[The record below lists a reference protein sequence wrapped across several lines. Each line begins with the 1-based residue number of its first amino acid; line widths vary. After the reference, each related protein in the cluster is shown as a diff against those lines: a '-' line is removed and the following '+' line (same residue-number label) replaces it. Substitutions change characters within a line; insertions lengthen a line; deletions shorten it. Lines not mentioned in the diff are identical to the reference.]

1 MNSRRLIAVVGAA
14 ALAACLTACSA
25 GTNTDA
31 SGSSSAAA
39 GAATNTDTASTPG
52 APASAAPTAPA
63 TASYTAPAGNQV
75 APLLTVTHV
84 PAGHPLVDNGKNDR
98 LVFST
103 AGSADDIDQS
113 DTFSAYM
120 IRLADEGTTVDTVI
134 QGNAEISRL
143 DVSAFTTTGEASID
157 GETAQ
162 TYQGAGPISDGSGY
176 LAERGAVVTHNGKA
190 FIIEGMAID
199 KNTQPTVSE
208 EEFNAFLKGIVWAD

>member
-39 GAATNTDTASTPG
+39 GAAANTDTASTPG
-52 APASAAPTAPA
+52 APTAPA
-63 TASYTAPAGNQV
+63 TANYTAPEGNQV

-84 PAGHPLVDNGKNDR
+84 PQGHSLVENTDNNSR
-98 LVFST
+98 LTFATAST
-103 AGSADDIDQS
+103 ADDTTLES
-113 DTFSAYM
+113 GSAYM

-134 QGNAEISRL
+134 QGNAELSTL
-143 DVSAFTTTGEASID
+143 DASAFTTTGEASVD

-162 TYQGAGPISDGSGY
+162 TYQGAGPVSDGSGY
-176 LAERGAVVTHNGKA
+176 VAERGAVVTHNGKT
-190 FIIEGMAID
+190 FIIEGIALD
-199 KNTQPTVSE
+199 KSSQPTVSE

>member
-1 MNSRRLIAVVGAA
+1 MNSHRLIAIVGAA
-14 ALAACLTACSA
+14 VLATCLTACSA

-31 SGSSSAAA
+31 SASAAA

-63 TASYTAPAGNQV
+63 TASYTAPADNQV

-103 AGSADDIDQS
+103 AGSADDINQS
-113 DTFSAYM
+113 ESFSGY
-120 IRLADEGTTVDTVI
+120 IIQLAEEGTTVDAVI
-134 QGNAEISRL
+134 QNDASSFGVDA
-143 DVSAFTTTGEASID
+143 SAFTPTGEVSVD

-162 TYQGAGPISDGSGY
+162 TYQGGGPVSDGSGY
-176 LAERGAVVTHNGKA
+176 LAERGAIVTHNGKTLVIRAMA
-190 FIIEGMAID
+190 FD
-199 KNTQPTVSE
+199 KNSQPTVSE
-208 EEFNAFLKGIVWAD
+208 EEFNAFLKGIVWTD

>member
-39 GAATNTDTASTPG
+39 GAAANTDTASTPG
-52 APASAAPTAPA
+52 APTAPA
-63 TASYTAPAGNQV
+63 TANYTAPEGNQV

-120 IRLADEGTTVDTVI
+120 IRPAEEGTTVDTVI
-134 QGNAEISRL
+134 Q
-143 DVSAFTTTGEASID
+143 DSAGSLGIDASGYTPTGEVSVD

-162 TYQGAGPISDGSGY
+162 TYQGGGADPNGGGY
-176 LAERGAVVTHNGKA
+176 VAERGAVVTHNGKTFVIRA
-190 FIIEGMAID
+190 MAAD

-208 EEFNAFLKGIVWAD
+208 EEFNAFLKGIVWTD

>member
-39 GAATNTDTASTPG
+39 GAAANTDTASTPG
-52 APASAAPTAPA
+52 APTAPA
-63 TASYTAPAGNQV
+63 TASYTAPAGDQV
-75 APLLTVTHV
+75 APFLTVTHV
-84 PAGHPLVDNGKNDR
+84 PAGHSLVKNTDNNR
-98 LVFST
+98 LTFSS
-103 AGSADDIDQS
+103 ASNADDTTMES
-113 DTFSAYM
+113 GSVYM

-157 GETAQ
+157 GEAAQ

-176 LAERGAVVTHNGKA
+176 LAERGAVVTHNGKT

-208 EEFNAFLKGIVWAD
+208 EEFNAFLKGIVWTD

>member
-1 MNSRRLIAVVGAA
+1 MNSHRLIAVVGAA

-39 GAATNTDTASTPG
+39 GAEANTDTASTPG
-52 APASAAPTAPA
+52 APASAVPTAPA
-63 TASYTAPAGNQV
+63 TANYTAPADNQV

-120 IRLADEGTTVDTVI
+120 IRPAEEGTTVDTVI
-134 QGNAEISRL
+134 QDSASSLGL
-143 DVSAFTTTGEASID
+143 DASGYTPTGEASVD
-157 GETAQ
+157 GEAAQ
-162 TYQGAGPISDGSGY
+162 TYQGGGADPNGSGY
-176 LAERGAVVTHNGKA
+176 VAERGAVVTHNGKTFVIRA
-190 FIIEGMAID
+190 MAAD
-199 KNTQPTVSE
+199 KNSQPAVSE
-208 EEFNAFLKGIVWAD
+208 EEFNAFLKGIVWTD

>member
-1 MNSRRLIAVVGAA
+1 MNSHRLIAVVGAA

-39 GAATNTDTASTPG
+39 GAEANTDTASTPG

-103 AGSADDIDQS
+103 ASSADDINQS
-113 DTFSAYM
+113 ESFSGYT
-120 IRLADEGTTVDTVI
+120 IQLAEEGTTVDAVI
-134 QGNAEISRL
+134 QNDASSFGVDAG
-143 DVSAFTTTGEASID
+143 AFTTTGEASID

-162 TYQGAGPISDGSGY
+162 TYQGGGPISDGSGY
-176 LAERGAVVTHNGKA
+176 LAERGAVVTHNGKILVIRAIA
-190 FIIEGMAID
+190 FD
-199 KNTQPTVSE
+199 KNSQPTVSE
-208 EEFNAFLKGIVWAD
+208 EEFNAFLKGIVWTD

>member
-31 SGSSSAAA
+31 SASSAAA
-39 GAATNTDTASTPG
+39 GAEANTDTASTPG
-52 APASAAPTAPA
+52 APTAPA
-63 TASYTAPAGNQV
+63 TANYTAPEGNQV

-120 IRLADEGTTVDTVI
+120 IRPAEEGTTVDTVI
-134 QGNAEISRL
+134 Q
-143 DVSAFTTTGEASID
+143 DSAGSLGIDASGYTPTGEVSVD

-162 TYQGAGPISDGSGY
+162 TYQGGGADPNGGGY
-176 LAERGAVVTHNGKA
+176 VAERGAVVTHNGKTFVIRA
-190 FIIEGMAID
+190 MAAD

-208 EEFNAFLKGIVWAD
+208 EEFNAFLKGIVWTD

>member
-39 GAATNTDTASTPG
+39 GAAANTDTASTPG
-52 APASAAPTAPA
+52 APTAPA
-63 TASYTAPAGNQV
+63 TASYTTPAGNQV
-75 APLLTVTHV
+75 APFLTVTHV
-84 PAGHPLVDNGKNDR
+84 PAGHSLVKNTDNNR
-98 LVFST
+98 LTFSS
-103 AGSADDIDQS
+103 ASNADDTTMES
-113 DTFSAYM
+113 GSVYM

-157 GETAQ
+157 GEKIGRAH
-162 TYQGAGPISDGSGY
+162 
-176 LAERGAVVTHNGKA
+176 V
-190 FIIEGMAID
+190 
-199 KNTQPTVSE
+199 
-208 EEFNAFLKGIVWAD
+208 

>member
-1 MNSRRLIAVVGAA
+1 MNSHRLIAVVGAA

-39 GAATNTDTASTPG
+39 GAETNTDTASTPG
-52 APASAAPTAPA
+52 APASAVPTAPA
-63 TASYTAPAGNQV
+63 TANYTAPADNQV

-84 PAGHPLVDNGKNDR
+84 PAGHSLVENTDNNNR
-98 LVFST
+98 L
-103 AGSADDIDQS
+103 
-113 DTFSAYM
+113 TFSSASSTDDTTVESGSVYM

-134 QGNAEISRL
+134 QGNAELSTL
-143 DVSAFTTTGEASID
+143 DASAFTTTGEASVD

-162 TYQGAGPISDGSGY
+162 TYQGAGPVSDGSGY
-176 LAERGAVVTHNGKA
+176 VAERGAVVTHNGKT
-190 FIIEGMAID
+190 FIIEGIALD
-199 KNTQPTVSE
+199 KSSQPTVSE

>member
-39 GAATNTDTASTPG
+39 GAAANTDTASTPG
-52 APASAAPTAPA
+52 APTAPA
-63 TASYTAPAGNQV
+63 TANYTAPEGNQV

-120 IRLADEGTTVDTVI
+120 IRPAEEGTTVDTVI
-134 QGNAEISRL
+134 Q
-143 DVSAFTTTGEASID
+143 DSAGSLGIDASGYTPTKEMSVD

-162 TYQGAGPISDGSGY
+162 TYQGGGADPNGGGY
-176 LAERGAVVTHNGKA
+176 VAERGAVVTHNGKTFVIRA
-190 FIIEGMAID
+190 MAAD
-199 KNTQPTVSE
+199 KNTQPTVNK
-208 EEFNAFLKGIVWAD
+208 EEFNAFLKGIVWTD

>member
-31 SGSSSAAA
+31 SASAAA

-63 TASYTAPAGNQV
+63 TASYTAPEGNQV

-103 AGSADDIDQS
+103 ASSIDDIDQS
-113 DTFSAYM
+113 ESFSGYT
-120 IRLADEGTTVDTVI
+120 IQLAEEGTTVDAVI
-134 QGNAEISRL
+134 QN
-143 DVSAFTTTGEASID
+143 DVASFGVDASAFTTTGEASID
-157 GETAQ
+157 GEAAQ
-162 TYQGAGPISDGSGY
+162 TYQGGGADPNGGGY
-176 LAERGAVVTHNGKA
+176 MAERGAVVTHNGKTLVIRAMA
-190 FIIEGMAID
+190 FD

-208 EEFNAFLKGIVWAD
+208 EEFNAFLKGIVWAG

>member
-1 MNSRRLIAVVGAA
+1 MNSHRLIAVVGAA

-31 SGSSSAAA
+31 SASAAA
-39 GAATNTDTASTPG
+39 GAEANTDTASTPG

-63 TASYTAPAGNQV
+63 TANYTAPADNQV

-84 PAGHPLVDNGKNDR
+84 PQGHSLVENTDNNSR
-98 LVFST
+98 LTFATAST
-103 AGSADDIDQS
+103 ADDTTLES
-113 DTFSAYM
+113 GSAYM

-134 QGNAEISRL
+134 QGNAELSTL
-143 DVSAFTTTGEASID
+143 DASAFTTTGETSVD

-162 TYQGAGPISDGSGY
+162 TYQGGGADPNGGGY
-176 LAERGAVVTHNGKA
+176 LAERGAVVTHNGKT